1 MGWTVI
7 ITMTVGSMMTVAGR
21 YSNKGALIS
30 YLPVN
35 ETYTPTTEILL
46 GVKF

>member
-1 MGWTVI
+1 MWLGGTAI
-7 ITMTVGSMMTVAGR
+7 S
-21 YSNKGALIS
+21 GALIS

-46 GVKF
+46 GLEF